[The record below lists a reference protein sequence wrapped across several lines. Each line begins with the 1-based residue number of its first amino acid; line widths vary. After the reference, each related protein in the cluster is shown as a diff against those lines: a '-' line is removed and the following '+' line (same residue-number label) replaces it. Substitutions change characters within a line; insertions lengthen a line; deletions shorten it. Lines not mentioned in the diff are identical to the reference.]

1 MNASARSVDPAGKPV
16 DSSGHLGRGAARLW
30 WVGAI
35 VLIVAAL
42 AVGFAASRNTASTAV
57 RAAPAATGIATAVA
71 PTTVV
76 STPLP
81 AVAAAPAVAGPATDA
96 AQPTPTDAEKAAW
109 YTQQVSSEQDYCSC
123 NQTSSSLS
131 VVNPPKAT
139 AP

>member
-1 MNASARSVDPAGKPV
+1 VTHRVFLDT
-16 DSSGHLGRGAARLW
+16 SSLMYRA
-30 WVGAI
+30 
-35 VLIVAAL
+35 
-42 AVGFAASRNTASTAV
+42 FFST
-57 RAAPAATGIATAVA
+57 

-81 AVAAAPAVAGPATDA
+81 AAAAAPAATGPAAEA

-131 VVNPPKAT
+131 VVNPPKPNPT
-139 AP
+139 NP

>member
-1 MNASARSVDPAGKPV
+1 MNNNP
-16 DSSGHLGRGAARLW
+16 GHLGRDFARLW

-35 VLIVAAL
+35 VLIAAAL

-57 RAAPAATGIATAVA
+57 RAAPAASVIATAVP

-81 AVAAAPAVAGPATDA
+81 AAAAAPAATGPAAEA

-131 VVNPPKAT
+131 VVNPPKPNPT
-139 AP
+139 NP